1 MSDAMRL
8 THAEADELAG
18 LYVLDALEAHEMDAV
33 RQHLAT
39 CSESHSAFAELGGV
53 VPALFET
60 IEPLDAPAEL
70 RGRVLAAVADVQQ
83 LPALEAATEPVA
95 MRTAPGAHAATRMSA
110 PTSSRAGQP
119 DAPIAIS
126 AARERRMGRSPW
138 QVALAAAAVL
148 LIAVLG
154 GWNLLLQDRAGT
166 AENRV
171 AILRDAIAASTD
183 PSSQVALLRG
193 SGSAAGAS
201 GLAVFPS
208 GRPGTIVIEGLSPA
222 PGGRTYQ
229 AWFLANGTPVS
240 AGLMSV
246 GSDGLAVLSG
256 LSPVS
261 GTDTIALTD
270 EVAGGVAQPT
280 GKPIVAGQVT
290 HPSANAAQVIARVRA
305 VVPKDAIVSVPG

>member
-1 MSDAMRL
+1 MSDVRL
-8 THAEADELAG
+8 THAEVDELAG
-18 LYVLDALEAHEMDAV
+18 LYVLDALEADDMDAV
-33 RQHLAT
+33 REHLAT
-39 CSESHSAFAELGGV
+39 CSEPHAVFAELGGI

-60 IEPLDAPAEL
+60 IEPLDAPADL
-70 RGRVLAAVADVQQ
+70 RGRVLAAVADVPQ
-83 LPALEAATEPVA
+83 LPALHPASAVEMPA
-95 MRTAPGAHAATRMSA
+95 APGVSGPTPSRPAAAAA
-110 PTSSRAGQP
+110 PVS
-119 DAPIAIS
+119 IS
-126 AARERRMGRSPW
+126 AERERRAGRSRW
-138 QVALAAAAVL
+138 QTILAAAAVL
-148 LIAVLG
+148 LIVVLG

-183 PSSQVALLRG
+183 PTSQVALLRG

-208 GRPGTIVIEGLSPA
+208 GRPGTIVVEGLPPA
-222 PGGRTYQ
+222 ASGRTYQ
-229 AWFLANGTPVS
+229 AWFLANGTPSS

-270 EVAGGVAQPT
+270 EVAGGVPQPT
-280 GKPIVAGQVT
+280 GTPLVVGPVG
-290 HPSANAAQVIARVRA
+290 HPNANALVI
-305 VVPKDAIVSVPG
+305 VPRS